1 MVLVIQ
7 YTLLHLVIT
16 NVQKH
21 IKRLSETV
29 SLHCEG
35 ILVEG
40 SIHTLWGRREH
51 KEQWT
56 IILVPGP
63 LLGDQYHL
71 GVRTVSQRE
80 ANVPVHNR

>member
-16 NVQKH
+16 DVQKN

-63 LLGDQYHL
+63 THQKLE
-71 GVRTVSQRE
+71 GVSENETEDFSNAVL
-80 ANVPVHNR
+80 